1 MILQH
6 THDRSNISRCFF
18 YNFVSRPKMKY
29 AGLNLL
35 LALLVLL
42 TASCSA
48 LRQST
53 TDVVTKYVDLDRP
66 TVVAF
71 LRPSTQDSLNAD
83 ATASKEQVR
92 SAIESTKMCL
102 GQDFAS
108 YQIVITD
115 RIVVRS
121 PGGEE
126 SFELGHF
133 APLAGA
139 LLLRP
144 GSNARILFA
153 GGGPE
158 ALERMLRPAASEYF
172 DKKCDG

>member
-1 MILQH
+1 MHVGYLEVSLGNM
-6 THDRSNISRCFF
+6 RSPGSNRLSAL
-18 YNFVSRPKMKY
+18 FV
-29 AGLNLL
+29 
-35 LALLVLL
+35 VL
-42 TASCSA
+42 TASCGA
-48 LRQST
+48 LQQNT
-53 TDVVTKYVDLDRP
+53 THGVTKYVDLDRP
-66 TVVAF
+66 TVIAF

-83 ATASKEQVR
+83 AKASQEHVR
-92 SAIESTKMCL
+92 SAIESTKICL

-108 YQIVITD
+108 YRIVITD

-121 PGGEE
+121 PEGEE

-133 APLAGA
+133 APLVGA

-172 DKKCDG
+172 GKKCDG

>member
-1 MILQH
+1 MSNTCALRSRLLRSYAPSQRY
-6 THDRSNISRCFF
+6 THI
-18 YNFVSRPKMKY
+18 VSRRKMRSP
-29 AGLNLL
+29 GSNLL
-35 LALLVLL
+35 LVLFVVL
-42 TASCSA
+42 TASCGA
-48 LRQST
+48 LQQST

-83 ATASKEQVR
+83 ATASQEHVR
-92 SAIESTKMCL
+92 LAIESTKICL

-108 YQIVITD
+108 YRMVITD

-121 PGGEE
+121 PEGEE

-158 ALERMLRPAASEYF
+158 ALKRMP
-172 DKKCDG
+172 